1 MIAIISPSLT
11 MEECSDNY
19 TNLTIPFQVDMA
31 KKIVSRINE
40 LNIQDM
46 KSIMNINEK
55 LATINKLRYK
65 KIKFDNNGSPAILSY
80 TGTVYKNIN
89 ASIFDLDEIEF
100 CKKHVRILSGLYGIL
115 KPYDSIYEYR
125 LELKTKI
132 DIEDSNNL
140 YDYFGNSIYKCLI
153 SEDREIVN
161 LCSGEYS
168 KAIILYLTNE
178 DKFITCSFKINKNGV
193 LKTFATDAKDTRGRM
208 INFIVKN
215 KINNVELLKNFNEN
229 GYVFREELSN
239 DSEYVFVK

>member
-168 KAIILYLTNE
+168 KAIIPYLTNE

-193 LKTFATDAKDTRGRM
+193 LKIFATDAKDTRGRM

>member
-168 KAIILYLTNE
+168 KAIIPYLTNE

-193 LKTFATDAKDTRGRM
+193 LKTFATYAKATRGRM

>member
-40 LNIQDM
+40 LDIQNI

-89 ASIFDLDEIEF
+89 ASIFDSEEIEF

-132 DIEDSNNL
+132 DIENSNNL

-153 SEDREIVN
+153 SKDREIVN

-168 KAIILYLTNE
+168 KAIIPYLTNE

-193 LKTFATDAKDTRGRM
+193 LKTFATDAKATRGRM

-229 GYVFREELSN
+229 GYVFKEELSN
-239 DSEYVFVK
+239 DSEYVFAK

>member
-19 TNLTIPFQVDMA
+19 TNLTIPFQVEMA

-80 TGTVYKNIN
+80 TGTVYKNVN
-89 ASIFDLDEIEF
+89 ASIFDLEEIEF

-140 YDYFGNSIYKCLI
+140 YDYFGNSIYKYLI

-168 KAIILYLTNE
+168 KAIIPYLTNE

-193 LKTFATDAKDTRGRM
+193 LKTFATDAKATRGRM

>member
-168 KAIILYLTNE
+168 KAIIPYLTNE

-193 LKTFATDAKDTRGRM
+193 LKTFATDAKATRGRM

-215 KINNVELLKNFNEN
+215 KINNVELLKNFNEH